1 MAVGGF
7 TFTIA
12 GGRMASR
19 DLVTGRSE
27 SLNKTISE
35 IMNFL
40 GDGTGRPGGI
50 GANLRVF
57 LHEKLAD
64 LAEYWYKRGVRR
76 GHMESH
82 KEFKATG
89 ALSERLRYKGKR
101 EFFDG
106 QKRRVR
112 VTSRITKRRTQST
125 SAKRKSP

>member
-1 MAVGGF
+1 MAN
-7 TFTIA
+7 
-12 GGRMASR
+12 R

-35 IMNFL
+35 IMKFL
-40 GDGTGRPGGI
+40 RDGSGRPGGR
-50 GANLRVF
+50 GANLRDF
-57 LHEKLAD
+57 LNEKLAD

-89 ALSERLRYKGKR
+89 TLSARLRYKGKR

-112 VTSRITKRRTQST
+112 VTSRIKKRRSQSAG
-125 SAKRKSP
+125 AKSKEH